1 MELFEI
7 EQMSEERFKDVCKQ
21 NVKALA
27 FEYLN
32 NKLKQRQN
40 YLDVK
45 YDNLKMATYLHEDLG
60 YTVKEKQNLFQCRMN
75 DLDVKANRRWKYDD
89 ITCRSC
95 KDQTKLETQQHV
107 ICCKSLVERNMKIT
121 YLPSYSELY
130 SEDTEQQMYTSMVL
144 CENVRL
150 SQVPM

>member
-1 MELFEI
+1 MEIIEI
-7 EQMSEERFKDVCKQ
+7 EHISEERFKNVCKQ
-21 NVKALA
+21 KVKNSA

-40 YLDVK
+40 YSELQYEDLNMAK
-45 YDNLKMATYLHEDLG
+45 YFYEDLG
-60 YTVKEKQNLFQCRMN
+60 YVVKEKQNLFQCRMN
-75 DLDVKANRRWKYDD
+75 DLDVKANRRWKYED

-107 ICCKSLVERNMKIT
+107 ICCKSLVNRNMKST
-121 YLPSYSELY
+121 YFSSYKELY
-130 SEDTEQQMYTSMVL
+130 SEDIDQQMYTSMVI

-150 SQVPM
+150 SLVPM